1 MKSWKL
7 ALPAAVL
14 TAGLFAGPT
23 LAAQDDPWVT
33 SYKLEAAGKYAEAV
47 QPLESIA
54 KSNDLAQV
62 RIGYLLYL
70 QARYPLAI
78 SAYQRAQEMN
88 PESYD
93 AVLGVTLALLAQ
105 GRWADAATQAKWV
118 LASAPGNYVAHLRL
132 LVAEEG
138 LKDWQT
144 MSTHA
149 EDLAKHY
156 PGDANIWV
164 YAARAAAWLGNNTRA
179 AEAYRRVLQIVPGH
193 LEATKFLAR

>member
-14 TAGLFAGPT
+14 AAGLFAGSA
-23 LAAQDDPWVT
+23 LAQDDSWVS
-33 SYKLEAAGKYAEAV
+33 SYKLGAAGQYAQAV
-47 QPLESIA
+47 QTLESIA
-54 KSNDLAQV
+54 KSNDFAQL

-70 QARYPLAI
+70 QGKFPDAI
-78 SAYQRAQEMN
+78 RAYQRAQEMN
-88 PESYD
+88 AQSYD
-93 AVLGVTLALLAQ
+93 AALGIALVLLAQ

-118 LASAPGNYVAHLRL
+118 LSSAPGNYLAHLRL

-138 LKDWQT
+138 LKDWET

-149 EDLAKHY
+149 EDLAKRY
-156 PGDANIWV
+156 PSDANVWV
-164 YAARAAAWLGNNTRA
+164 YAARAAAWLGNNSRA
-179 AEAYRRVLQIVPGH
+179 ADAYRRVLQIIPGH